1 MCPTDANRLKN
12 PRSALSTGP
21 CAFTTMCQLHARS
34 IYVVRSLICVHAL
47 VRTRR
52 TNRKVMIMIWCS
64 LRGRAHSPGEE
75 TNNIYMPHAR
85 ALGAGIL
92 HLCEADTIFSNLF
105 RTRRCREFVYLSR
118 PRCEWRHCGRACRR
132 SLDAVFLLCTCC
144 CCCWLYCWNFFFDT
158 LVLQYLRCIIH
169 VVTDFRGLRP
179 GSSLQAFRVRMKL
192 VWKTVCNAE
201 RE

>member
-1 MCPTDANRLKN
+1 MCPTAANRLKN
-12 PRSALSTGP
+12 PPSALSTGP

-34 IYVVRSLICVHAL
+34 IYVVRSLICVHAP

-75 TNNIYMPHAR
+75 TNNIYATR
-85 ALGAGIL
+85 
-92 HLCEADTIFSNLF
+92 T
-105 RTRRCREFVYLSR
+105 RTRRRDFTFMRSRYNIFKFIQNSTLSR
-118 PRCEWRHCGRACRR
+118 VCLSLAPSLRVAALRAVLSQKFGCR
-132 SLDAVFLLCTCC
+132 FLLCTCC
-144 CCCWLYCWNFFFDT
+144 CCCWLYCWNFFFYT

-192 VWKTVCNAE
+192 VWKTVSNAE